1 MFRFETL
8 SIWQDAREFSKNIYQ
23 LTKKFP
29 KDELFGLTNQIRR
42 AVNSI
47 GANIAEGSASSSSKD
62 FAHYLD
68 IAIKSLYETVSHLQI
83 AEDQEYITPKEKQLL
98 YENADILAR
107 KTRAFRKLY
116 SSTYFH

>member
-8 SIWQDAREFSKNIYQ
+8 TIWQDAREFSKNIYV

-29 KDELFGLTNQIRR
+29 KYELFALTDQIRR

-47 GANIAEGSASSSSKD
+47 SANIAEGSASSSSRD

-68 IAIKSLYETVSHLQI
+68 IAIKSLYETISHLQI
-83 AEDQEYITPKEKQLL
+83 AEDQEYILSQEKEKL
-98 YENADILAR
+98 YEKADLLSR
-107 KTRAFRKLY
+107 KIRSFQKSLLIR
-116 SSTYFH
+116 

>member
-8 SIWQDAREFSKNIYQ
+8 TIWQDAREFSKAIYL

-29 KDELFGLTNQIRR
+29 KDELFALTDQIRR

-47 GANIAEGSASSSSKD
+47 VANIAEGSASSSSKD

-68 IAIKSLYETVSHLQI
+68 IAIKSLYETIAHLQI
-83 AEDQEYITPKEKQLL
+83 AEDQKYISQKEKQFL
-98 YENADILAR
+98 YEKADMLAR
-107 KTRAFRKLY
+107 KIRSFRKTLL
-116 SSTYFH
+116 